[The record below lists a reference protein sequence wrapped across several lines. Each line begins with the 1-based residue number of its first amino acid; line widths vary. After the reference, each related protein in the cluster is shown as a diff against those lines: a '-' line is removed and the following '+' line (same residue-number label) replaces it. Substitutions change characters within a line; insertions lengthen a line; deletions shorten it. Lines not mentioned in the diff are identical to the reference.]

1 MVNLRIKEI
10 CKEKGIAINELAD
23 RVEMSR
29 VSISNM
35 IAGRQSPPLSTL
47 EKIADVLNV
56 EVADLFASSKT
67 QITCP
72 HCGKPL
78 NIKIE

>member
-1 MVNLRIKEI
+1 MATLRVKEI
-10 CKEKGIAINELAD
+10 CKEQGITLAD
-23 RVEMSR
+23 LAVKMQITAS
-29 VSISNM
+29 
-35 IAGRQSPPLSTL
+35 ALSQNLKKPSFDTL
-47 EKIADVLNV
+47 EKLAVALNV
-56 EVADLFASSKT
+56 EVADLFTSSKT